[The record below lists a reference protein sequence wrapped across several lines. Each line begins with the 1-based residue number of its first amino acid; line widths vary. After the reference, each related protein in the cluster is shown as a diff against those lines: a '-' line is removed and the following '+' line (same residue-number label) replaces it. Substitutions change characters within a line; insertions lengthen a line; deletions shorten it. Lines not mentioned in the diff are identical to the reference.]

1 MAGDDLA
8 IDFDPL
14 QTLGFLATDWIE
26 HHCKVPGGVYEGEP
40 LVFNGWQLFCT
51 VNHYRV
57 RPKAVFDPRRLLAP
71 FHYRRSVVVGPQ
83 KVGKSG
89 PAYTMVRD
97 TYTTLL
103 LAANAGEAA

>member
-57 RPKAVFDPRRLLAP
+57 RP
-71 FHYRRSVVVGPQ
+71 
-83 KVGKSG
+83 
-89 PAYTMVRD
+89 
-97 TYTTLL
+97 
-103 LAANAGEAA
+103 